1 VRSYLGSQVDPALRI
16 PKASLRL
23 DVGRLTGVPPV
34 VMRPPLALKSS
45 LKGRGILFPD
55 SDGSA
60 RIVLGRGFL
69 GTSSCSPLVLS
80 GDQLVP
86 TPVRP
91 SSVRCRA
98 REVSRWSEIDLV

>member
-1 VRSYLGSQVDPALRI
+1 VRSYLRLQVDPALRI
-16 PKASLRL
+16 PMASLGL
-23 DVGRLTGVPPV
+23 DVGRLTAVPPV
-34 VMRPPLALKSS
+34 VMRSPLALKSS
-45 LKGRGILFPD
+45 LKGRGILCPD

-60 RIVLGRGFL
+60 RIVLCRGFL
-69 GTSSCSPLVLS
+69 GTSRRSPLVLS